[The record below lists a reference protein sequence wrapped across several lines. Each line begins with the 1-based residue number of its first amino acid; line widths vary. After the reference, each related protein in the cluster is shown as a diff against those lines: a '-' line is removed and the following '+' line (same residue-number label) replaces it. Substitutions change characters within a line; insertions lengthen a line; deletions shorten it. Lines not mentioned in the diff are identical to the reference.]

1 LFVCV
6 VEYRWGK
13 KRAMRMHLDAIVE
26 AMPDLDRKLI
36 FKPDRPTIAS
46 KITAV
51 DGSLIYTR
59 K

>member
-1 LFVCV
+1 VCV

-13 KRAMRMHLDAIVE
+13 KRAMRMHLNAIVE
-26 AMPDLDRKLI
+26 AMPDFDRKLI
-36 FKPDRPTIAS
+36 FKPDRPAIAR
-46 KITAV
+46 KIAAV